1 MAAVNISAG
10 IRACGK
16 QLKSTLMDNKHE
28 HISGKARAEE
38 ELVAR
43 TFIDTCHMSTTKS
56 VSSVFTSFMSVRSV
70 CSSEVIID
78 FLL

>member
-28 HISGKARAEE
+28 HISGKAREEE

-70 CSSEVIID
+70 AHPR
-78 FLL
+78 LL